1 MNKTAQKHLA
11 AIQSGTI
18 DRSNVIGLRKLIN
31 ASERKYA
38 GWSIGVTASAVDLDS
53 LDAIESAIAEHL
65 PRVTGELVE
74 TGIAQLQNKRY
85 ARQLANVAEHLQDV
99 AQFRLAR
106 FDRIGRNG
114 VHSVPVYRAYDSTG
128 GYLFTFRN
136 IPWQS
141 GGNGPEVIG
150 A

>member
-1 MNKTAQKHLA
+1 MTETAKRHLA
-11 AIQSGTI
+11 AINAGEVNRTNI
-18 DRSNVIGLRKLIN
+18 IGLRKLIN
-31 ASERKYA
+31 ASERKA
-38 GWSIGVTASAVDLDS
+38 QGWSIGVTASAIDMDS
-53 LDAIESAIAEHL
+53 LDAIETAISERL
-65 PRVTGELVE
+65 PLVTGELVQ
-74 TGIAQLQNKRY
+74 TGIALLTNKRY
-85 ARQLANVAEHLQDV
+85 ARQLSYVGDKVHQV

-106 FDRIGRNG
+106 FDRLGRYG

-141 GGNGPEVIG
+141 GGNGPEILG